1 MSPSLY
7 GSCNQPTN
15 TTLSSFGPQRTWKE
29 KKKEPHLSLTIFN
42 GNWTEWNPV
51 RSGIIRKT
59 DIKIGRTQTGGT
71 FVNHENNFRQ
81 YFYDGKAVTNFSK
94 QGHLLRNNTYQLNV
108 FRTNIYSCFF
118 FPMKEWSDL
127 LVIFICR
134 IRFNSILSPLYSLGL
149 QTSYQVLLPIL
160 WSHHSP
166 CRRQQSQGN
175 TWKQAVH
182 PSHPW
187 TQIYFPW
194 NKIKIDQSEIKTF
207 TK

>member
-15 TTLSSFGPQRTWKE
+15 TTLSSLGPQRTWKE

-81 YFYDGKAVTNFSK
+81 YFYDGKAVTNLSK
-94 QGHLLRNNTYQLNV
+94 QGQLLRNNTYQLNV
-108 FRTNIYSCFF
+108 FRTNIYGCFF
-118 FPMKEWSDL
+118 FYERMKPTVDLTKWKSDSHRPTTDSRL
-127 LVIFICR
+127 L
-134 IRFNSILSPLYSLGL
+134 NS
-149 QTSYQVLLPIL
+149 PIKV
-160 WSHHSP
+160 P
-166 CRRQQSQGN
+166 G
-175 TWKQAVH
+175 V
-182 PSHPW
+182 
-187 TQIYFPW
+187 
-194 NKIKIDQSEIKTF
+194 
-207 TK
+207 